1 MVESF
6 KEVKTFLRI
15 KSVMTVNKLSSMA
28 SHLKCRYYIEKKGI
42 RTAMARTWF
51 KKILQKLYFP
61 SYRDA
66 DISDKCY
73 NVRPLINHFNK
84 NYY

>member
-1 MVESF
+1 
-6 KEVKTFLRI
+6 
-15 KSVMTVNKLSSMA
+15 
-28 SHLKCRYYIEKKGI
+28 
-42 RTAMARTWF
+42 MARRWF
-51 KKILQKLYFP
+51 KKILQKLYFS

-66 DISDKCY
+66 DISEKCY